1 MVFHFKFGCELVH
14 KKDVVKLF
22 DNEKPVMSPS
32 WIAAATVGLIA
43 SLIAGSTAASE
54 ESDGSLL

>member
-1 MVFHFKFGCELVH
+1 MVLHFKFGCELVH

-22 DNEKPVMSPS
+22 DKEMLVMSPS
-32 WIAAATVGLIA
+32 WIDAATVDLIA
-43 SLIAGSTAASE
+43 SLIAGSTAVSE